1 MQVNPTASSQPGLA
15 PQHMDRS
22 PEASPVQGGEAP
34 SRFTLKGNMGTID
47 LLFTV
52 LAFTAPLGVVFG
64 FLSFDIRFGI
74 GVPVAFLGATVL
86 MLLFAVG
93 FTSMTRQV
101 PRPGAFYT
109 YIAEGL
115 GRPVGLGGS
124 FLALL
129 TYGFNVMAALVFLG
143 IAVNNLLASF
153 GVGVAIPWWTW
164 SLIMLAL
171 VWACSYFNVE
181 FSAKVLSTILVV
193 EVLAILIFDI
203 VVISHGGPEGHSF
216 APWNPASLLTPSI
229 GLLLLFSV
237 GVFNGFEATAIY
249 RDEVR
254 NPSVTIPRATYLAI
268 AFLGIFYA
276 LSSYALILSEGTS
289 RAVAAALKNPAEM
302 MPHALLTY
310 FGAFANQ
317 VIAALVVTS
326 MLASTLALQNI
337 LARYTH
343 SLSVDGIFPRRL
355 ASVHPRHGSPYLSAV
370 VVGAVLLGMLL
381 VLILSGANE
390 LDLYGAA
397 AGVAF
402 YGMLMLL
409 FLTAFAI
416 IVYFRRN
423 PAGSSTW
430 KTFIAPAIAALGIGL
445 EVVIATLN
453 LPLLIVAPPVVIW
466 TLTASGYAVLF
477 IGIGAALALKH
488 RGSPIYDRIGR
499 RAE

>member
-1 MQVNPTASSQPGLA
+1 MDFA
-15 PQHMDRS
+15 PETMTRP
-22 PEASPVQGGEAP
+22 PEPAARTDAP
-34 SRFTLKGNMGTID
+34 SSRFTLKGNMGTIE

-64 FLSFDIRFGI
+64 FLSFNIRFGI

-86 MLLFAVG
+86 MMLFAVG
-93 FTSMTRQV
+93 FTSMTRRV

-124 FLALL
+124 FLALS

-143 IAVNNLLASF
+143 IAVNNLLGSF
-153 GVGVAIPWWTW
+153 GVGISFPWWSW
-164 SLIMLAL
+164 SLIMLAV

-181 FSAKVLSTILVV
+181 FSAKLLSTVLIF

-203 VVISHGGPEGHSF
+203 VVIANGGPEGHSL
-216 APWNPASLLTPSI
+216 APWNPASLITPSL

-254 NPSVTIPRATYLAI
+254 EPAVTIPRATYLAI
-268 AFLGIFYA
+268 AFLGLFYA
-276 LSSYALILSEGTS
+276 LSSYALIISDGTS
-289 RAVAAALKNPAEM
+289 RAVAAALENPAEM
-302 MPHALLTY
+302 MPHALLVY

-317 VIAALVVTS
+317 VIAVLVVTS
-326 MLASTLALQNI
+326 MFASTLALQNI

-343 SLSVDGIFPRRL
+343 SLSVDGIFPQRL

-370 VVGAVLLGMLL
+370 AVGAVLLALL
-381 VLILSGANE
+381 VALILSGASE

-409 FLTAFAI
+409 FLTALAV

-423 PAGSSTW
+423 AAGASIW
-430 KTFIAPAIAALGIGL
+430 KTLIAPAIAAAGIGL
-445 EVVIATLN
+445 EVVIATFN
-453 LPLLIVAPPVVIW
+453 LPLLIEAPAAVIW
-466 TLTASGYAVLF
+466 TLAAIGYVLLGT
-477 IGIGAALALKH
+477 GIALALLLKA
-488 RGSPIYDRIGR
+488 RGSPVYGRIGR
-499 RAE
+499 RVE